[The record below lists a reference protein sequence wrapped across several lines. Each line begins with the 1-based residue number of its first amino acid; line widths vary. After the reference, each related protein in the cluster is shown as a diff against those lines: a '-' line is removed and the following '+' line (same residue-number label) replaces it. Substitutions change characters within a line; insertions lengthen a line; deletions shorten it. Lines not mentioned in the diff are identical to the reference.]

1 MRLHRDISRA
11 DKYLNSHHFS
21 DEILKNCEEKFPF
34 KSCLPGVD
42 LGFTSEKKKG
52 QKKRGYI
59 SDFSS
64 L

>member
-52 QKKRGYI
+52 KKK
-59 SDFSS
+59 
-64 L
+64 